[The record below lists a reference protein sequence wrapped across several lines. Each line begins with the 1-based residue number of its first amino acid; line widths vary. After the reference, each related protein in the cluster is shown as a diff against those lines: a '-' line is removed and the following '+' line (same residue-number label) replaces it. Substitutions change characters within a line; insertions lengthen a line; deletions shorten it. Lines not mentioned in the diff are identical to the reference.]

1 MGGAIQCQN
10 FKCSS
15 EAYCQDLEDG
25 NSNCTSIRKEPWRRV
40 GRVCSLEGKG
50 GGTRSSELV
59 RSGMGVGTTAGSVS
73 THGWTGFLITVSL
86 SLRLLISK
94 LSWKVYILLKD
105 TFNAHNSAVPVCVFV
120 PASVVRGG
128 GGQKEC

>member
-1 MGGAIQCQN
+1 
-10 FKCSS
+10 
-15 EAYCQDLEDG
+15 
-25 NSNCTSIRKEPWRRV
+25 
-40 GRVCSLEGKG
+40 VCSLEGKG

-105 TFNAHNSAVPVCVFV
+105 TFNAHNSAVPVCMFV
-120 PASVVRGG
+120 PASVVHVGARRNAEAL
-128 GGQKEC
+128 KVELYEVLNHLT